1 MKRSIIIVFVL
12 LSGYFS
18 LLAQTNI
25 DSLEKVVA
33 GSSPDIDKI
42 KALNILSYEYLFTDR
57 KKADKCMVKLEQIA
71 RETSEDQVKAEALRA
86 IADQYTDLENYEKAA
101 DYYRQAKLIFK
112 TINTEAGQI
121 GYARTLLNMGIIPH
135 IHGDFNEALLTYSEA
150 EPLLQ
155 KFNQNRFLINLYN
168 KKCDVF
174 EQLKQWRNAMVYAEK
189 AMKLCEKTNDY
200 ENQVRSMF
208 TYAANCP
215 DSKKSIEYLIRA
227 FKLIQQ
233 YKLPDWLLFYYYFDY
248 GNVLN
253 KQQKYPQALV
263 MYEKAEKLGFDL
275 REKMGPAISKA
286 QILISMKNYS
296 AATIK
301 LDTLLKTARS
311 NNLKVQVRD
320 IYNLQISLDSVHGD
334 FRQAF
339 LLLQKKN
346 SLSDSLLTDETKKR
360 VDYLNAKYQSSQR
373 EATIQQLSNEKKI
386 QLFWIYGSLAGILL
400 LAVILIFI
408 YKNQKKKRRIAEQ
421 QIEQLKKEKQLE
433 ATQAVLKG
441 ETTER
446 TRISRELHDGLGGLL
461 SGTKLILN
469 NMKGNVVLTET
480 NVSQFDHALSLLDNS
495 ITELRRVAYNM
506 MPENLLHF
514 GLKKALE
521 EFCNGLNSGTGTSIR
536 FSFFGDDKRFELNTE
551 VIAFRIAQEL
561 LNNALKHAA
570 ATDINVQLVQE
581 LDRLSLTVQDN
592 GKGFNPNDIDVTKSS
607 GLRNIRSRID
617 SLGGHFSIDSEAGQ
631 GAEMTIEFA
640 IEVNN

>member
-1 MKRSIIIVFVL
+1 MKRSFIIVFAL
-12 LSGYFS
+12 LSGCFS

-33 GSSPDIDKI
+33 GSSPDIEKI

-57 KKADKCMVKLEQIA
+57 KKADKCMVKLELIA
-71 RETSEDQVKAEALRA
+71 KETSQALVKAEALRA
-86 IADQYTDLENYEKAA
+86 IADQYTDLENYEKAGE
-101 DYYRQAKLIFK
+101 YYRQAKQLFK

-121 GYARTLLNMGIIPH
+121 GYARTLLNMSIIPH
-135 IHGDFNEALLTYSEA
+135 IHGDFNEAILTYSEA
-150 EPLLQ
+150 EPILR
-155 KFNQNRFLINLYN
+155 KYNQNRFLINLYN

-174 EQLKQWRNAMVYAEK
+174 EQLKQWKNALVYAEK

-208 TYAANCP
+208 TYAANSP
-215 DSKKSIEYLIRA
+215 DNKMSIDYLNRA
-227 FKLIQQ
+227 FNLIQQ
-233 YKLPDWLLFYYYFDY
+233 HKLPDWLLFYYYFDY

-253 KQQKYPQALV
+253 KQQNYPQALE
-263 MYEKAEKLGFDL
+263 MYEKAEKMGFDL
-275 REKMGPAISKA
+275 REKMGPRVSKI
-286 QILISMKNYS
+286 QILILMKNYS
-296 AATIK
+296 QAQTM
-301 LDTLLKTARS
+301 LDTLLVIARC

-320 IYNLQISLDSVHGD
+320 IYNLQISLDSIHGH

-346 SLSDSLLTDETKKR
+346 SLNDSLLTDDTKKR
-360 VDYLNAKYQSSQR
+360 VDYLNAKYQSAQR
-373 EATIQQLSNEKKI
+373 EATIQQLSDEKKI
-386 QLFWIYGSLAGILL
+386 QLFWIYGSLAGVIL
-400 LAVILIFI
+400 LAVILVFI

-469 NMKGNVVLTET
+469 NMKGNVVLTESSV
-480 NVSQFDHALSLLDNS
+480 NQFDHALSLLDTS

-521 EFCNGLNSGTGTSIR
+521 EFCNGLNKGTGTSIR
-536 FSFFGDDKRFELNTE
+536 FSFFGDDNRFDLNTE

-561 LNNALKHAA
+561 INNALKHAQ
-570 ATDINVQLVQE
+570 ATEIN
-581 LDRLSLTVQDN
+581 RLTR
-592 GKGFNPNDIDVTKSS
+592 KSC
-607 GLRNIRSRID
+607 GLSVY
-617 SLGGHFSIDSEAGQ
+617 FS
-631 GAEMTIEFA
+631 
-640 IEVNN
+640 